1 MIANQCFTKEWIARK
16 RVDMGSVDPA
26 LLEKSI
32 HAVTLLCALGESS
45 IPFVFKGG
53 TSMILLL
60 KEFHRLSID
69 IDIVTLMPRIEYEP
83 LLADIGRRPP
93 FLGYEQDDRGERGLP
108 SRTHFKFFYNSVIS
122 KRRDYVLL
130 DILEEKDLYPKTKDY
145 SVKAPFIEM
154 EKVVKIH
161 MPVID
166 CLLGDKM
173 TAFAPNTIG
182 IHYAQKS
189 SMQIIKQLFDVGELF
204 NSAEDLV
211 LVHKSYLSL
220 SDAEIR
226 YRGGKYT
233 QEQAL
238 EDTLKTGIKICGIGL
253 RGTLRDKHAE
263 ILTDGISKISSHLV
277 NTRFRLEEAKISASR
292 AVLLAA
298 LLKTQSKEHALKR
311 FRWDTKH
318 TSKLPSLMLKSPLGN
333 LNRIKSLI
341 PEAFYNLYTAQDL
354 LKDLT

>member
-1 MIANQCFTKEWIARK
+1 MITNQCVTKEWIAQK
-16 RVDMGSVDPA
+16 RSEMGSVDPA

-32 HAVTLLCALGESS
+32 HAFALLCALGESS
-45 IPFVFKGG
+45 IQFVFKGG

-69 IDIVTLMPRIEYEP
+69 IDIVTLVPHAEYEP
-83 LLADIGRRPP
+83 ILADIGRKMP

-108 SRTHFKFFYNSVIS
+108 HRMHFKFFYDSVIS

-130 DILEEKDLYPKTKDY
+130 DILEEKDLYPKTEAT
-145 SVKAPFIEM
+145 SVKAPFIEL
-154 EKVVKIH
+154 EKVIKVR

-166 CLLGDKM
+166 CLLGDKL

-182 IHYAQKS
+182 IHYAQES

-204 NSAEDLV
+204 NAAENFV
-211 LVHKSYLSL
+211 LFHKSYRALAE
-220 SDAEIR
+220 AEIH

-233 QEQAL
+233 KEQAI
-238 EDTLKTGIKICGIGL
+238 EDTLQTGIAICGLGL
-253 RGTLRDKHAE
+253 RGVSRDKHAD

-298 LLKTQSKEHALKR
+298 LLKTQSKEHTLKS
-311 FRWDTKH
+311 FRWNPKH
-318 TSKLPSLMLKSPLGN
+318 TSELTSLMLKPPSEN
-333 LNRIKSLI
+333 LNRIKALI
-341 PEAFYNLYTAQDL
+341 PEAFYNLYAAQEL
-354 LKDLT
+354 LK

>member
-1 MIANQCFTKEWIARK
+1 MIANKCVTKEWIARK
-16 RVDMGSVDPA
+16 RGEMGSVDPT

-32 HAVTLLCALGESS
+32 HALALLCALGGSS

-69 IDIVTLMPRIEYEP
+69 IDIVTLAPRVEYEP
-83 LLADIGRRPP
+83 ILADIGRKVP
-93 FLGYEQDDRGERGLP
+93 FLGYEEDDRGERGLP
-108 SRTHFKFFYNSVIS
+108 HRTHFKFFYDSVIS

-130 DILEEKDLYPKTKDY
+130 DVLEEKDLYPKTEVS
-145 SVKAPFIEM
+145 SVKVPFIEL
-154 EKVVKIH
+154 ETAVSVR

-166 CLLGDKM
+166 CLLGDKL

-189 SMQIIKQLFDVGELF
+189 SMQIIKQLFDVSELF
-204 NSAEDLV
+204 NAAEDFV
-211 LVHKSYLSL
+211 LVRKSYQALAE
-220 SDAEIR
+220 AEIR

-233 QEQAL
+233 QEQAI
-238 EDTLKTGIKICGIGL
+238 EDTLQTGIAICGLGL
-253 RGTLRDKHAE
+253 RGVSRDKRTD

-292 AVLLAA
+292 AMLLAA
-298 LLKTQSKEHALKR
+298 LLKTQSKEYAIKE
-311 FRWDTKH
+311 FRWDLKRTPE
-318 TSKLPSLMLKSPLGN
+318 LPSLMLKPPLEN
-333 LNRIKSLI
+333 LNRIKALI
-341 PEAFYNLYTAQDL
+341 PEAFHNLYTAQEL
-354 LKDLT
+354 LK